1 MKLNKNDFKEFIKCI
16 RSNENLGYLY
26 TEKEVFNAF
35 MLSVTEL
42 KDKSVNHFNF
52 KSNSG
57 YDIATLTYDF
67 DNKEIVTIHIILDY
81 VNKFILDNIGKSV
94 LETDLTKY
102 NIKTEQ
108 LIANC
113 LRYDIIE
120 IFDNRVMILY
130 YKELGGLS
138 IILEG

>member
-1 MKLNKNDFKEFIKCI
+1 MVFKDVIKNI
-16 RSNENLGYLY
+16 RANESLGYLY
-26 TEKEVFNAF
+26 TEKEVLTSHN
-35 MLSVTEL
+35 LTVEQLTEWAV
-42 KDKSVNHFNF
+42 SSFCF
-52 KSNSG
+52 KSISG
-57 YDIATLTYDF
+57 HEIKCFTFDF
-67 DNKEIVTIHIILDY
+67 ANKDIVTIHIILDY
-81 VNKFILDNIGKSV
+81 INKFIIDNIGKSV

-130 YKELGGLS
+130 YKELGVIS